1 MVNHIYDQG
10 WRLRVFCF
18 FRHKLALARPRRFAG
33 MFLVV
38 LALCAGFILPVL
50 VSSSYGRDLPQVVG
64 TDARFE
70 VEQDMVR
77 LKISLSK
84 PVAVTGYLL
93 AAPNRAV
100 FDLPGVNFQLSAT
113 FGRKE
118 AGFVSAA
125 RFGLFSLERSRI
137 VMDLST
143 PAVIASIRVEERR
156 GGLAELVIELR
167 AADPEK
173 FRKAVAEG
181 AALARGVV
189 APPAIRPVP
198 VRMPTIVIDPG
209 HGGIDAGATTAGVM
223 EKQITLAFGQT
234 LKQQLES
241 AGGLRVLM
249 TRDDD
254 RFVSLAERV
263 RLAREAGADL
273 FISIH
278 VDSLSAA
285 QEVRGATIYTGS
297 EKATDLESARLAA
310 KENQADALAGAEAG
324 EESEGISDILMDLTK
339 RETRSFSGQFAR
351 NLVESLGGSVRMHR
365 IPLRSAGF
373 RVLTAPD
380 VPSVLIELGY
390 MSSQKDIELLKSDS
404 WRAAAAASV
413 HGAVTQYLEKQGKL
427 ASTRAKLVPAP

>member
-1 MVNHIYDQG
+1 M
-10 WRLRVFCF
+10 
-18 FRHKLALARPRRFAG
+18 
-33 MFLVV
+33 
-38 LALCAGFILPVL
+38 
-50 VSSSYGRDLPQVVG
+50 PQVVG

-70 VEQDMVR
+70 VEQDVVR

-84 PVAVTGYLL
+84 PVTVTGFLL
-93 AAPNRAV
+93 ESPNRAV
-100 FDLPGVNFQLSAT
+100 FDLPGVNFQLPPV

-125 RFGLFSLERSRI
+125 RFGLFTPERARI
-137 VMDLST
+137 VMDLSA
-143 PAVIASIRVEERR
+143 PAVIVSAKVQERR
-156 GGLAELVIELR
+156 GGLGELTIELR
-167 AADPEK
+167 SVGQEA
-173 FRKAVAEG
+173 FQKAVADG
-181 AALARGVV
+181 VALARNN
-189 APPAIRPVP
+189 ALPPAIAATPARI
-198 VRMPTIVIDPG
+198 PTIVIDPG

-223 EKQITLAFGQT
+223 EKQITLAFGQM
-234 LKQQLES
+234 LKKQLES
-241 AGGLRVLM
+241 SGGLRVLM

-254 RFVSLAERV
+254 RFVALSERV
-263 RLAREAGADL
+263 RLAREAGAEL

-297 EKATDLESARLAA
+297 ERATDAESARLAA
-310 KENQADALAGAEAG
+310 KENEADALAGAEA
-324 EESEGISDILMDLTK
+324 SEAAEGLSDILMDLTK

-390 MSSQKDIELLKSDS
+390 MSSQKDIELLMSDA
-404 WRAAAAASV
+404 WRTAAAASV
-413 HGAVTQYLEKQGKL
+413 QAAVKSYLEKRGKL
-427 ASTRAKLVPAP
+427 AVINGKAAPAQ

>member
-1 MVNHIYDQG
+1 MFHV
-10 WRLRVFCF
+10 LTE
-18 FRHKLALARPRRFAG
+18 ALSA
-33 MFLVV
+33 
-38 LALCAGFILPVL
+38 
-50 VSSSYGRDLPQVVG
+50 RDLPQVVG

-70 VEQDMVR
+70 VENDVVR

-84 PVAVTGYLL
+84 PVPVTGFLL
-93 AAPNRAV
+93 QAPNRAV
-100 FDLPGVNFQLSAT
+100 FDLPGVNFQLPAA

-125 RFGLFSLERSRI
+125 RFGLFTPDRARI
-137 VMDLST
+137 VMDLSA
-143 PAVIASIRVEERR
+143 PAVIISANVQARR
-156 GGLAELVIELR
+156 GGLGELTIELR
-167 AADPEK
+167 SAGQED
-173 FRKAVAEG
+173 FRRAVADG
-181 AALARGVV
+181 TALARSVV
-189 APPAIRPVP
+189 PSPAVAATPARV
-198 VRMPTIVIDPG
+198 PTIVIDPG

-223 EKQITLAFGQT
+223 EKQITLAFGHM
-234 LKQQLES
+234 LKKQLES
-241 AGGLRVLM
+241 SGGLRVLM

-254 RFVSLAERV
+254 RFVSLSERV
-263 RLAREAGADL
+263 RLAREAGAEL

-278 VDSLSAA
+278 ADSLSAA

-297 EKATDLESARLAA
+297 ERATDAESARLAA
-310 KENQADALAGAEAG
+310 KENEADALAGAEA
-324 EESEGISDILMDLTK
+324 SETAEGLSDILMDLTK

-390 MSSQKDIELLKSDS
+390 MSSQKDIELLTSDA

-413 HGAVTQYLEKQGKL
+413 QAAVKHYLEKRGKL
-427 ASTRAKLVPAP
+427 AAVNGKATPAP